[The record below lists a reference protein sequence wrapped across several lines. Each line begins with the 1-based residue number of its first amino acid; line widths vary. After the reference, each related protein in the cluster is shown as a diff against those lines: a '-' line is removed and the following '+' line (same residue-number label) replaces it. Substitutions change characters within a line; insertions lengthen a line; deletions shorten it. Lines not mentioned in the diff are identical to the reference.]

1 MRNWKKILSI
11 GLSALLVALALFM
24 LLPRGI
30 EVEASGRYINVAIS
44 QAYYNP
50 DTIDIANTPGSYGFG
65 IVENNTTYSTGLTY
79 FTLTNNSD
87 VEVNLTISGFV
98 PDVERTS
105 VITYVPDSEYKAQ
118 VKVDTKVSPGYEP
131 APPEIVNWVTFDNDT
146 ILIAPDTYAPIWVN
160 LEVPEG
166 TELPNKWEF
175 IIVITL
181 SSGRQSTGVAMAIN
195 YEIGIKVIMG

>member
-1 MRNWKKILSI
+1 MLRLMLKMSHNSSVLSI
-11 GLSALLVALALFM
+11 TSDYVGEM
-24 LLPRGI
+24 LKA
-30 EVEASGRYINVAIS
+30 EK
-44 QAYYNP
+44 YNE
-50 DTIDIANTPGSYGFG
+50 DGS
-65 IVENNTTYSTGLTY
+65 I
-79 FTLTNNSD
+79 
-87 VEVNLTISGFV
+87 TISGFV